1 MGSGHQASQ
10 SFYIEMV
17 TRKQLAETIL
27 GQGQRLLDLGFVHV
41 VEINMDLFRNET
53 GQITPEI
60 VDDIEQTIEKLVGG
74 SRMSITTVDKLSDRD
89 FLSVDEA
96 QGYKWVA
103 LGNWCAF
110 RSQDGAIKCA
120 ENFGDSGKYFDL
132 SES

>member
-1 MGSGHQASQ
+1 
-10 SFYIEMV
+10 MV
-17 TRKQLAETIL
+17 TRKQLVETIL

-53 GQITPEI
+53 GLITPEI

-89 FLSVDEA
+89 LLSVDEA
-96 QGYKWVA
+96 QSYKWVA
-103 LGNWCAF
+103 LANWCAF
-110 RSQDGAIKCA
+110 RSQDDAIKCA
-120 ENFGDSGKYFDL
+120 EHFDDSGKYFDL